1 MTGEPSLV
9 LAFDYG
15 TRRIGV
21 ALGETLTGGARPLAT
36 VAVRER
42 RPDWGAIG
50 RLIAAWR
57 PGRLVVG
64 LPLGLDGG
72 EQAMS
77 LGARR
82 FGRQLEGRYG
92 LPVDLVD
99 ERLTTRAARARL
111 GETGRGRDPVDPV
124 AAQLILEGWLAERGA
139 A

>member
-1 MTGEPSLV
+1 MTGIPTLL

-21 ALGETLTGGARPLAT
+21 ALGETLTRSARPLAT

-42 RPDWGAIG
+42 RPDWDAVG

-57 PGRLVVG
+57 PSRLVVG
-64 LPLGLDGG
+64 LPVDLDGG
-72 EQAMS
+72 EQEMS
-77 LGARR
+77 VSARR

-99 ERLTTRAARARL
+99 ERLSTRAARERL
-111 GETGRGRDPVDPV
+111 GEAGRLRDPVDPV
-124 AAQLILEGWLAERGA
+124 AAQVILEGWFSERGA